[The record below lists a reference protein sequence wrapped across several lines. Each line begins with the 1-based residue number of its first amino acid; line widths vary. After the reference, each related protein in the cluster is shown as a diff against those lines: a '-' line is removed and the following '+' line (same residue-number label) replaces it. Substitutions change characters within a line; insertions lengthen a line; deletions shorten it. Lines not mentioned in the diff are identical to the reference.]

1 MYSVVTVLLCSR
13 IGEGCCSVRL
23 AITHLHARTLHPGR
37 LQRMPLTLLQVLPLI
52 LFERELAPLK
62 LLALQI
68 RLSYVFVVFLGF
80 G

>member
-1 MYSVVTVLLCSR
+1 
-13 IGEGCCSVRL
+13 
-23 AITHLHARTLHPGR
+23 
-37 LQRMPLTLLQVLPLI
+37 MPLTLLQVLPLI